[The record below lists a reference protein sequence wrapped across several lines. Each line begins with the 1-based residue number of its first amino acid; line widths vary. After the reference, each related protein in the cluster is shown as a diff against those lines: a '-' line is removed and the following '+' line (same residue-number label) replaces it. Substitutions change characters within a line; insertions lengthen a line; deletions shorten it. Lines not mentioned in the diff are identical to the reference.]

1 MYINYDFQVKLPTN
15 ALFKSLTVQDFS
27 EFYKNSIASRI
38 INAKKLLA
46 IWIKTSEVKSIK
58 KKYTF
63 INFLDD
69 SEEAEPIVRLN
80 AFECKDVEQLKQK
93 YDIEEIY
100 QQVLRKISR
109 EWQDFL
115 INKFGVEY
123 KTLLVEHE
131 TKRLENLS
139 SSPDVD
145 SEQLDAEYNDFNTRF
160 GDIIGKQA

>member
-1 MYINYDFQVKLPTN
+1 M
-15 ALFKSLTVQDFS
+15 
-27 EFYKNSIASRI
+27 
-38 INAKKLLA
+38 
-46 IWIKTSEVKSIK
+46 
-58 KKYTF
+58 
-63 INFLDD
+63 
-69 SEEAEPIVRLN
+69 N

-123 KTLLVEHE
+123 KTLLAEHE